1 MKTIRGIWELV
12 LRFSRFLVLLWQK
25 RRRFNRWMAKRYT
38 PQMLAAIG
46 TAVCLLVAVFALLAS
61 PCLGM
66 ANDSLGNQKMQEY
79 GLSYRAADRGEN
91 SSQFASNEYFTRQYE
106 VTRTGAPIHSSQN
119 LFVRLGMA
127 LDSVLTTDG
136 LFDVRFL
143 AMVYLV
149 LYLPAVY
156 LVLKAGLERVSYFSE
171 AVVITVLGVLIFAD
185 ISYLVFFNSLYS
197 DGLILICM
205 LYIAGASM
213 SLHLKRPTQMG
224 LQMVI
229 AAAGLVLCLLEKRFF
244 LAGILTAVLLVTQ
257 VRILEGAGRVV
268 AAALSVLLI
277 GSAVF
282 GLYWSGQEFDDISK
296 VHSVTR
302 GVLLQSQNPDAALE
316 DMGIDTSYSLLTDQ
330 SLYDYYPPSEI
341 SNPVLHQSFLDTFSA
356 VDVAAHYLKNPQKMV
371 LMWNN
376 AIQSAL
382 HLRRDYCGNYERSTG
397 MPPMSKSVFFSM
409 WSMFRERSLPATI
422 GYFAL
427 LIIVFVAMSGRKVF
441 NRRAVERWD
450 YVYFTTMLAIAAI
463 GIADITAVI
472 CLSGDAQLV
481 QCSMTFGVTL
491 DLLFYFVIAEI
502 LHKLNIL
509 EGKNE
514 ET

>member
-1 MKTIRGIWELV
+1 MKTIRRIWELV

-25 RRRFNRWMAKRYT
+25 RRRFNQWMAKRYT
-38 PQMLAAIG
+38 PRMLAAIG
-46 TAVCLLVAVFALLAS
+46 TAVCLAVAAYALFAS
-61 PCLGM
+61 PSLGM

-79 GLSYRAADRGEN
+79 GLSYREADRGED

-106 VTRTGAPIHSSQN
+106 VTRTGTPIHSAQN

-127 LDSVLTTDG
+127 LDSAFTADG

-143 AMVYLV
+143 AIVYLV
-149 LYLPAVY
+149 MYLPAVY
-156 LVLKAGLERVSYFSE
+156 LVLKSGLERVSYFSE
-171 AVVITVLGVLIFAD
+171 AVVVTVLGVLIFAD

-197 DGLILICM
+197 DALILICM

-224 LQMVI
+224 LQVVL
-229 AAAGLVLCLLEKRFF
+229 AVAGMVLCLLEKRFF
-244 LAGILTAVLLVTQ
+244 LAGILTAVLLATQ
-257 VRILEGAGRVV
+257 VRILDGTGRIV

-282 GLYWSGQEFDDISK
+282 ALYWGGQEFDDISK

-330 SLYDYYPPSEI
+330 SLFDYYPPSEI
-341 SNPVLHQSFLDTFSA
+341 SNPVLHQGFLDQFTA

-409 WSMFRERSLPATI
+409 WSMFRERNLPATI

-427 LIIVFVAMSGRKVF
+427 LIIVFTAMSGRKVF

-450 YVYFTTMLAIAAI
+450 YVYFTTMLTVAAI

-514 ET
+514 EA